1 MYCVFTSGWT
11 RLRSDQSAEEREKGR
26 YVKGSGEW
34 DTGSDSAAKT
44 SAVNLIGSLHHM
56 SLAVLFFLSPS
67 KALRMNQNHGIIS
80 RQRET
85 SCRPTVAAFKGE
97 RKKKPSECCDGGAS
111 FLGKKLPESGAMLKS
126 STVYRFFQLSAHDWT
141 SPCPMKRQT
150 QRRGM
155 RFATLQRGRNHVMHH
170 VSCCTNRK
178 PRAFTT
184 GLSEWMNLASKLSQ
198 LLRRLPTRPLLLTN

>member
-34 DTGSDSAAKT
+34 DTGSDAAAKT

-67 KALRMNQNHGIIS
+67 KALRMNQNHETIS

-85 SCRPTVAAFKGE
+85 SCRPTVAAFKEE
-97 RKKKPSECCDGGAS
+97 RKKKIHWNAAKGGAS
-111 FLGKKLPESGAMLKS
+111 FLGKKLPESGAILKS

-141 SPCPMKRQT
+141 SPCPIKRH
-150 QRRGM
+150 GM
-155 RFATLQRGRNHVMHH
+155 RFATSQRGRNDVIHH
-170 VSCCTNRK
+170 ASCCTNRK

-198 LLRRLPTRPLLLTN
+198 LLRRLLTRPFLLTN